1 MAQKKITLFRSGQ
14 NYGASFYDG
23 NKKTSWEKLTK
34 QEQED
39 LLGAMASMY
48 ELFLHFMK
56 KNRSNHRA
64 RGGIR
69 RFGRC

>member
-34 QEQED
+34 LEQED
-39 LLGAMASMY
+39 LLRAMASMY
-48 ELFLHFMK
+48 GLFSRFLK
-56 KNRSNHRA
+56 KE
-64 RGGIR
+64 
-69 RFGRC
+69 

>member
-14 NYGASFYDG
+14 NYGATFYDG

-39 LLGAMASMY
+39 LLGAMASMC
-48 ELFLHFMK
+48 ELFSRFL
-56 KNRSNHRA
+56 KNE
-64 RGGIR
+64 
-69 RFGRC
+69 